1 MPCRYQ
7 WRISLGGA
15 SKSDCMCFRLPPDE
29 NTVPA
34 PVRTTQ
40 RTEVSSAMRAQAST
54 NSCGAL
60 LPVSAL
66 RVSAASIV
74 SVTMAPDCS

>member
-7 WRISLGGA
+7 WRSALGGA
-15 SKSDCMCFRLPPDE
+15 SNSDCMCFRLPPDE
-29 NTVPA
+29 NTGPA
-34 PVRTTQ
+34 PVTTTQ
-40 RTEVSSAMRAQAST
+40 RTDMSAAMRAHAST

-74 SVTMAPDCS
+74 SVTILPDCS